1 MKIKKRIRFVF
12 IMLVMVLLLPTAVS
26 AALPP
31 SSEIQWD
38 NTAVVTCEVIITGN
52 SATAS
57 ASITGKAGT
66 TVRAW
71 ATLYEIIDGTGSI
84 IYYEETPENNQ
95 LPIASFLYSFTP
107 KSGATYY
114 LVMDGVVSQNGV
126 DETIYRTDMEDAP

>member
-1 MKIKKRIRFVF
+1 MKIQNHIRLVLV
-12 IMLVMVLLLPTAVS
+12 MLVMVLLLPTTVS

-57 ASITGKAGT
+57 ASITGKAGS

-71 ATLYEIIDGTGSI
+71 ATLYEIIDGSGSI
-84 IYYEETPENNQ
+84 IYYEQTPENNQ

-107 KSGATYY
+107 VSGATYY
-114 LVMDGVVSQNGV
+114 LVMGGVVSKNGV
-126 DETIYRTDMEDAP
+126 DESIYRTDMEDAP